1 MIVNNPKFEV
11 SAVKPAQYPKNNLPE
26 IVLVGKS
33 NVGKSSFINTMI
45 NRKKLART
53 SSEPGKTRQINFY
66 NIDEKFYFVD
76 LPGYGYAKVSKKE
89 KESWGKTIETYL
101 TDRDELKRV
110 ILLVDSRHKPT
121 ADDIMMYEWIKHF
134 DYDCI
139 VIATKSDKLSNNEL
153 GKSRKLIKETL
164 GLGSTDKFYFFSSL
178 NKKGK
183 DELIDNIFE
192 DLSEEAK

>member
-1 MIVNNPKFEV
+1 MIIKKSEFII
-11 SAVKPAQYPKNNLPE
+11 SAVKRDQYPTDSRNE
-26 IVLVGKS
+26 IAFVG
-33 NVGKSSFINTMI
+33 
-45 NRKKLART
+45 R
-53 SSEPGKTRQINFY
+53 
-66 NIDEKFYFVD
+66 
-76 LPGYGYAKVSKKE
+76 YAKVSKKE
-89 KESWGKTIETYL
+89 KESWGKTIEMYL
-101 TDRDELKRV
+101 TDREELKRV

-153 GKSRKLIKETL
+153 AKSRKLIKETL

-192 DLSEEAK
+192 DLSEEARD